1 MLPAR
6 VPTLIVHGG
15 AGADSAEAAE
25 YRAGVRAA
33 VLAGWTVLAGG
44 GTALDAVETAVRA
57 LEDDPRF
64 NPGRRSVLTS
74 PAPRQMAPSPI
85 HPAPLP
91 PAPLPP
97 PAPTPP

>member
-57 LEDDPRF
+57 LEDDPRL
-64 NPGRRSVLTS
+64 NAGRRSRLPS
-74 PAPRQMAPSPI
+74 AGPARRDAPPIGGDPLRVPPGPPRA
-85 HPAPLP
+85 
-91 PAPLPP
+91 
-97 PAPTPP
+97 